1 MKDKLIEL
9 TKKIGFTSTIIGKA
23 VESLYSSKDFYYLWL
38 CELQKWCRE
47 IKHLDV
53 FVCDSIELKYD
64 WVIVDNVGGHID
76 HNETGHEDYRDALEE
91 GLFKACTIIKEE
103 H

>member
-9 TKKIGFTSTIIGKA
+9 TKKIGFTSAIIGKSI
-23 VESLYSSKDFYYLWL
+23 ESLYSSKDFYYLWL

-47 IKHLDV
+47 IQHLDV
-53 FVCDSIELKYD
+53 FVCDSIDLEYD
-64 WVIVDNVGGHID
+64 WVIVNNVEGHID

-91 GLFKACTIIKEE
+91 GLFKVCTIIKETN
-103 H
+103 